1 MNLQELVARARL
13 LFEGAPKRRQVFDL
27 VNGKGSGKEIA
38 RKSGKSL
45 SAALQD
51 LQKMKDLE
59 LIIPRQHDNG
69 DIIRKEG
76 SIVYAQVPLL
86 KHLSRSYFD
95 EPEKIIAVKPRKIR
109 SEKYGRSALKI
120 IATPSLQQI
129 LDICGSG
136 EDQPYEFKSAG
147 TAMDKLAK
155 EICAFS
161 NTKMGGI
168 IFYGV
173 DDDGAIE
180 SSDISRQKFDQSIQ
194 NCIKHNIT
202 PTPAVKLVEKDI
214 LGYKIILI
222 IIPPWNRKDV
232 HHFQDAIYIRRG
244 TNVFKAKADE
254 ARKLH
259 NGEYVI

>member
-13 LFEGAPKRRQVFDL
+13 LFEGAPKRRQVFNL
-27 VNGKGSGKEIA
+27 VNGKKSGKELA

-45 SAALQD
+45 SATLQD

-59 LIIPRQHDNG
+59 LITFKINDDG
-69 DIIRKEG
+69 TTLKKEN
-76 SIVYAQVPLL
+76 STVYEQAPLL
-86 KHLSRSYFD
+86 KHLPNSYFD
-95 EPEKIIAVKPRKIR
+95 APEKVAVVKPKITTSTKSKNAVMR
-109 SEKYGRSALKI
+109 TLAI
-120 IATPSLQQI
+120 PSIQQI
-129 LDICGSG
+129 LDICCSG
-136 EDQPYEFKSAG
+136 EDQLYEFKSAR
-147 TAMDKLAK
+147 TIMEKLSK
-155 EICAFS
+155 EVCAFA
-161 NTKMGGI
+161 NTKQGGI

-173 DDDGAIE
+173 EDDGAIE
-180 SSDISRQKFDQSIQ
+180 NSDVTRQKFDQSIQ
-194 NCIKHNIT
+194 NSIKYNIT
-202 PTPAVKLVEKDI
+202 PTPAVKIIEKDV

-222 IIPPWNRKDV
+222 IIPSWNKKDV